1 MVCAILLEGT
11 GQLGASAMLSLFR
24 GLAVALFATLTFI
37 SEAGA
42 TEWRVSLWGEPRA
55 FTKHVERLAEL
66 VEQRTGGGFSL
77 KIFYGG
83 LASSN
88 KNLDGVIKGDFE
100 MAQACVGYHP
110 KQLRTLSVLE
120 LPFLGIS
127 TLEQERRV
135 SQELYRH
142 RDVVAEMEQLGIYL
156 LMPSPLP
163 QYNLAGTGAPPVSVN
178 GFRNLNVR
186 ALGSIGEAVESFGAI
201 PTYTSINVLNN
212 RLDSGAVH
220 AASLAPHTLLEYNVL
235 EHSDWWTKNL
245 NPGTANC
252 PVAVNRDALDK
263 LSSEHRRVLLES
275 VDEALDQYI
284 EYYNDNATG
293 DWEKALQDHNVEIIN
308 LDQNVLDHLH
318 KGIAEDWIRS
328 NTAAGVPAGN
338 IYSDMISILRRYHG
352 HQAAR

>member
-1 MVCAILLEGT
+1 MR
-11 GQLGASAMLSLFR
+11 SLFCR
-24 GLAVALFATLTFI
+24 HAALLFAFI
-37 SEAGA
+37 FTSEAGA

-55 FTKHVERLAEL
+55 FTKHVEKLAEL
-66 VEQRTGGGFSL
+66 VVEQTGGDFVLEIS
-77 KIFYGG
+77 YGG

-88 KNLDGVIKGDFE
+88 KNLDGVIRGDYE

-120 LPFLGIS
+120 LPFLGMS

-142 RDVVAEMEQLGIYL
+142 PVVVAEMEQLGIYL

-178 GFRNLNVR
+178 GLRNLNVR

-212 RLDSGAVH
+212 RLDSGMVH

-235 EHSDWWTKNL
+235 KHSDWWTKNL

-252 PVAVNRDALDK
+252 PVVVNRDAFDK
-263 LSSEHRRVLLES
+263 LKPDHRRILLES
-275 VDEALDQYI
+275 VDDALDKYI
-284 EYYNDNATG
+284 EFYNDNALG
-293 DWEKALQDHNVEIIN
+293 NWEKVLKDHDVEIII

-318 KGIAEDWIRS
+318 KGIAENWIR
-328 NTAAGVPAGN
+328 NNAAAGVPADN
-338 IYSDMISILRRYHG
+338 VYNDMIGILRKYLG